1 MRARAFIAASFVLSA
16 ACTGG
21 GASKPNFHPSVAMGE
36 CPADVE
42 VQVSANHSCGYIT
55 VLEDRA
61 RPDGPTIRLLF
72 LRVQPPE
79 GPNEPEPIASV
90 GYEIAQAPDY
100 GSIVG
105 IAESSR
111 REFVLLDQRG
121 TGHSKPSLECPEV
134 GQVADDLG
142 RGPISSDAVRGA
154 FQTAVMNCKA
164 RLVAAGVRTEA
175 YTLGAAAED
184 LEELRQALG
193 IRTWNLV
200 SWGTASR
207 VMLEYAHRHAD
218 GVRALVLGSPQF
230 PEIDPVSEATSDMT
244 DAFAALAD
252 TCQASSRCRR
262 DHPGLQAALS
272 RAAAALERSP
282 IPFSV
287 RGKRITVDGAA
298 LVRVVRHMLSA
309 NGGEQ
314 AGLVPQVLQGAVEG
328 NVREV
333 ASRLAEDPGMCLGYL
348 PRCEEPLSLGSYL
361 SFTCSSVPSGGVL
374 EDVYPGLGSGDPYVA
389 ACRAWG
395 MERGADAAAAVTTDV
410 PILMLR
416 GEYDAFSPRDP
427 VQLAR
432 SAMPN
437 AHIVGVP
444 YVGHDVFGTHDCV
457 RDVRNAWLSNP
468 QRSPDYSACLQ
479 SIEPPSLS

>member
-1 MRARAFIAASFVLSA
+1 MRARAFMVATFVVSA

-21 GASKPNFHPSVAMGE
+21 ERPKPNFHPSAAMVK
-36 CPADVE
+36 CPADIE
-42 VQVSANHSCGYIT
+42 VQVSADHSCGYLT

-61 RPDGPTIRLLF
+61 RPEGPTIRLFF
-72 LRVQPPE
+72 LRVQPPV
-79 GPNEPEPIASV
+79 GPSEPEPIASV

-121 TGHSKPSLECPEV
+121 TGHSEPSLECSEV
-134 GQVADDLG
+134 DQVADDLVG
-142 RGPISSDAVRGA
+142 GPISSDAVSGA

-164 RLVAAGVRTEA
+164 RLLAAGVRTEA

-184 LEELRQALG
+184 LEELRQALR
-193 IRTWNLV
+193 IRPWNLV

-207 VMLEYAHRHAD
+207 VMLEYARSHAD

-252 TCQASSRCRR
+252 TCRASSRCRSEYPDLR
-262 DHPGLQAALS
+262 TALS
-272 RAAAALERSP
+272 RAAATLERSP
-282 IPFSV
+282 LPFSV
-287 RGKRITVDGAA
+287 RGKSILADGAA

-309 NGGEQ
+309 NGGEE
-314 AGLVPQVLQGAVEG
+314 AGLVPQTVQGALEG

-333 ASRLAEDPGMCLGYL
+333 ASRLADDPGMCLGYM
-348 PRCEEPLSLGSYL
+348 PRCEEALSLGSYL
-361 SFTCSSVPSGGVL
+361 SFTCPRVPSGGGL
-374 EDVYPGLGSGDPYVA
+374 EEVYPGLGSKDPYVA

-395 MERGADAAAAVTTDV
+395 MERRPGAVAAVTTDV
-410 PILMLR
+410 PVLILR

-427 VQLAR
+427 VQHAR
-432 SAMPN
+432 RAMPN
-437 AHIVGVP
+437 AHIVAVP
-444 YVGHDVFGTHDCV
+444 YVGHDVFGTYECI
-457 RDVRNAWLSNP
+457 RDERNAWLSNP
-468 QRSPDYSACLQ
+468 RRSPDYSACLQ